1 MTFRDGVSIVYRR
14 KLVAI
19 GFFVC
24 VVASGFVVL
33 TIVPPVYRA
42 TAQVMLHLGQ
52 EDVFMPTLA
61 SSSSEVRTPL
71 SVGGL
76 EQRTNSE
83 IRIVES
89 EALAAQL
96 MSRFGAARL
105 FPGINV
111 QYSWFTPKGLIQRVV
126 AAYRQID
133 AYFYPESAD
142 QSVEERALRRL
153 RKNLGAVAVKD
164 STVIEVTM
172 RSSVPAVAAESV
184 NELVRLYLAE
194 RPDVYKHEDHQF
206 FASQLIKLSA
216 TLDVADQQLR
226 KFRTE
231 HNVIDVKQQSR
242 RSWTAASAGG

>member
-83 IRIVES
+83 IRIIES

-111 QYSWFTPKGLIQRVV
+111 QYSWFTPEG
-126 AAYRQID
+126 
-133 AYFYPESAD
+133 AD
-142 QSVEERALRRL
+142 PAGGRSLSPNRCLLLSRICRPKCRR
-153 RKNLGAVAVKD
+153 
-164 STVIEVTM
+164 T
-172 RSSVPAVAAESV
+172 
-184 NELVRLYLAE
+184 
-194 RPDVYKHEDHQF
+194 
-206 FASQLIKLSA
+206 
-216 TLDVADQQLR
+216 
-226 KFRTE
+226 RTE
-231 HNVIDVKQQSR
+231 
-242 RSWTAASAGG
+242 TAA